1 MSSGADNSSS
11 VVATP
16 DGAAAG
22 PSPSRRR
29 NDAQASRRALLE
41 AAAALFDERGYQ
53 GATVR
58 DIGERAGVDAAL
70 IARYFGG
77 KEGLYLAALEETE
90 RPPLPTDPNA
100 VFAKFLGK
108 SDDHGTNNPICLAM
122 VSPSL
127 SPQLRDQ
134 VGALMMRR
142 VIGPL
147 AKRLADDGV
156 QQPQL
161 RAELLV
167 AVALGTTLTRSSG
180 TLTALADASLDDVH
194 AVLDP
199 LVDALVV
206 GHVVGSS

>member
-1 MSSGADNSSS
+1 MMSSGADNASSA
-11 VVATP
+11 VAAP
-16 DGAAAG
+16 AVDALPGA
-22 PSPSRRR
+22 SRRR

-90 RPPLPTDPNA
+90 RPPLPTDPYA

-108 SDDHGTNNPICLAM
+108 SDENGSNNPICRAM

-127 SPQLRDQ
+127 SPELRDQ
-134 VGALMMRR
+134 VGALMARR
-142 VIGPL
+142 VTGPL
-147 AKRLADDGV
+147 ARRLADDGV
-156 QQPQL
+156 SQPQL

-167 AVALGTTLTRSSG
+167 AVALGATLTRSSG
-180 TLTALADASLDDVH
+180 TLTALADASLDEVH

-199 LVDALVV
+199 LVGTLVEKTRR
-206 GHVVGSS
+206 

>member
-1 MSSGADNSSS
+1 MSSGADKPSSA
-11 VVATP
+11 VALP
-16 DGAAAG
+16 DGGAAPGAV
-22 PSPSRRR
+22 RRR

-90 RPPLPTDPNA
+90 RPPLPTDPA
-100 VFAKFLGK
+100 TIFARFLGK
-108 SDDHGTNNPICLAM
+108 SEQDGSNNPICLAM

-127 SPQLRDQ
+127 SPLLRDQ
-134 VGALMMRR
+134 VGALMERR

-147 AKRLADDGV
+147 GQRLADDGV
-156 QQPQL
+156 PEPQL

-167 AVALGTTLTRSSG
+167 AVALGATLTRSSG
-180 TLTALADASLDDVH
+180 TLKALAAASLDEVH

-199 LVDALVV
+199 LVEGLA
-206 GHVVGSS
+206 GKRR

>member
-1 MSSGADNSSS
+1 MSSDADNRSSAG
-11 VVATP
+11 ATP
-16 DGAAAG
+16 DGAALPGA
-22 PSPSRRR
+22 SRRR

-90 RPPLPTDPNA
+90 RPPLPTDPYA
-100 VFAKFLGK
+100 VFAKFLDK
-108 SDDHGTNNPICLAM
+108 SDEDNSNPICQAM

-127 SPQLRDQ
+127 SPELRDQ
-134 VGALMMRR
+134 VGALMARR
-142 VIGPL
+142 VTGPL
-147 AKRLADDGV
+147 AERLGHEGV
-156 QQPQL
+156 SQPRL

-167 AVALGTTLTRSSG
+167 AIALGVTLTRSSG
-180 TLTALADASLDDVH
+180 TLTALAGASLDEVH

-199 LVDALVV
+199 LVSTLVEKT
-206 GHVVGSS
+206 H

>member
-1 MSSGADNSSS
+1 MSSGADNPSSGL
-11 VVATP
+11 VTPEDVAVP
-16 DGAAAG
+16 GAL
-22 PSPSRRR
+22 RRR

-41 AAAALFDERGYQ
+41 AAAALFDERGYE

-90 RPPLPTDPNA
+90 RPPLPTDPYA

-108 SDDHGTNNPICLAM
+108 SEEDGSNNPICRAM

-127 SPQLRDQ
+127 SPVLRDQ
-134 VGALMMRR
+134 IGALMARR

-147 AKRLADDGV
+147 AQRLADDGV

-167 AVALGTTLTRSSG
+167 ALALGTTLTRSSG
-180 TLTALADASLDDVH
+180 TLTALADASLDEVY

-199 LVDALVV
+199 LVGALVDRTR
-206 GHVVGSS
+206 

>member
-1 MSSGADNSSS
+1 MSSDADNRSSA
-11 VVATP
+11 VATP
-16 DGAAAG
+16 DGAALSGA
-22 PSPSRRR
+22 SRRR

-58 DIGERAGVDAAL
+58 DIGERAGVDSAL

-90 RPPLPTDPNA
+90 RPPLPTDPHA
-100 VFAKFLGK
+100 VLAKFLGK
-108 SDDHGTNNPICLAM
+108 SDEGASNNPICRAM

-127 SPQLRDQ
+127 SPKLRDQ
-134 VGALMMRR
+134 IGALMARR
-142 VIGPL
+142 VTRPL
-147 AKRLADDGV
+147 AQRLADESV
-156 QQPQL
+156 SEPQL

-167 AVALGTTLTRSSG
+167 AIALGAALTRSSG
-180 TLTALADASLDDVH
+180 TLATLAEASLNEIH

-199 LVDALVV
+199 LVGTLVEKT
-206 GHVVGSS
+206 H

>member
-1 MSSGADNSSS
+1 MSSGADNSISA
-11 VVATP
+11 VAAP
-16 DGAAAG
+16 DSEPAPPAA
-22 PSPSRRR
+22 RRR

-70 IARYFGG
+70 IARYFGS

-90 RPPLPTDPNA
+90 RPPLPSDPAA

-108 SDDHGTNNPICLAM
+108 SEDNGSNNPICLAM

-127 SPQLRDQ
+127 NPALRDQ
-134 VGALMMRR
+134 VGALMAHR

-147 AKRLADDGV
+147 SQQLADDGV
-156 QQPQL
+156 EQARL

-167 AVALGTTLTRSSG
+167 AIALGTTLTRSSG
-180 TLTALADASLDDVH
+180 TLTALADASLDEIH
-194 AVLDP
+194 TVLDP
-199 LVDALVV
+199 LVGRLTKKTR
-206 GHVVGSS
+206 

>member
-1 MSSGADNSSS
+1 MSSDADNRSSA
-11 VVATP
+11 VATP
-16 DGAAAG
+16 AGAARPGA
-22 PSPSRRR
+22 SRRR

-41 AAAALFDERGYQ
+41 AGAALFDERGYQ

-90 RPPLPTDPNA
+90 RPPLPTDPYA
-100 VFAKFLGK
+100 VFAKFLDK
-108 SDDHGTNNPICLAM
+108 SDENGSNNPICQAM

-127 SPQLRDQ
+127 SPELRDQ
-134 VGALMMRR
+134 VGALMARR
-142 VIGPL
+142 VTGPL
-147 AKRLADDGV
+147 AQRLADDGV
-156 QQPQL
+156 SQSRL

-167 AVALGTTLTRSSG
+167 AVALGVTLTRSSG
-180 TLTALADASLDDVH
+180 TLTALSEASLDGIH

-199 LVDALVV
+199 LVGALVEKTR
-206 GHVVGSS
+206 

>member
-11 VVATP
+11 AVATP
-16 DGAAAG
+16 IDAAAADV
-22 PSPSRRR
+22 PRRR

-41 AAAALFDERGYQ
+41 AAAVLFDERGYQ

-90 RPPLPTDPNA
+90 RPPLPTDPHA

-108 SDDHGTNNPICLAM
+108 SDEDGSNNPICLAM

-127 SPQLRDQ
+127 RPQLRDQ
-134 VGALMMRR
+134 VGALMERR

-147 AKRLADDGV
+147 SRRLTDDGL

-161 RAELLV
+161 RAELLI
-167 AVALGTTLTRSSG
+167 ALALGATLTRSSG
-180 TLTALADASLDDVH
+180 TLAALSEATLAELHD
-194 AVLDP
+194 VLDP
-199 LVDALVV
+199 VVGALV
-206 GHVVGSS
+206 GEAR

>member
-1 MSSGADNSSS
+1 MSSDADNRSSA
-11 VVATP
+11 VATP
-16 DGAAAG
+16 GGAALPGA
-22 PSPSRRR
+22 SRRR

-90 RPPLPTDPNA
+90 RPPLPTDPYA
-100 VFAKFLGK
+100 VFAKFLDK
-108 SDDHGTNNPICLAM
+108 SDEDGSNNPISQAM

-127 SPQLRDQ
+127 SPKLRDQ
-134 VGALMMRR
+134 IGALMARR
-142 VIGPL
+142 VTRPL
-147 AKRLADDGV
+147 ALRLADDGV
-156 QQPQL
+156 SESQL

-167 AVALGTTLTRSSG
+167 AIALGVTLTRSSG
-180 TLTALADASLDDVH
+180 TLAALAEASLNEIH

-199 LVDALVV
+199 LVGTLV
-206 GHVVGSS
+206 GKTH

>member
-1 MSSGADNSSS
+1 
-11 VVATP
+11 VAP
-16 DGAAAG
+16 AGAAAPG
-22 PSPSRRR
+22 TLRRR

-90 RPPLPTDPNA
+90 RPPLPTDPYA

-108 SDDHGTNNPICLAM
+108 SDENGPNNPICLAM

-127 SPQLRDQ
+127 SPALRDQ
-134 VGALMMRR
+134 VGALMTRR

-147 AKRLADDGV
+147 AQRLADDGV
-156 QQPQL
+156 SQPQL

-167 AVALGTTLTRSSG
+167 AIALGTTLTRSSG
-180 TLTALADASLDDVH
+180 TLTALASAPLDEVRE
-194 AVLDP
+194 VLDP
-199 LVDALVV
+199 LVGALVNRTR
-206 GHVVGSS
+206 

>member
-1 MSSGADNSSS
+1 MSSGVDNGSSAVGS
-11 VVATP
+11 TRTP
-16 DGAAAG
+16 EGA
-22 PSPSRRR
+22 RRR
-29 NDAQASRRALLE
+29 NDAQASRRALLQ

-90 RPPLPTDPNA
+90 RPPLPTDPHA

-108 SDDHGTNNPICLAM
+108 SDDDGSDNPICLAM

-127 SPQLRDQ
+127 GPELRDQ
-134 VGALMMRR
+134 VGALMQRR

-147 AKRLADDGV
+147 TRRLADAGV
-156 QQPQL
+156 EQPRL
-161 RAELLV
+161 RAELLI
-167 AVALGTTLTRSSG
+167 AVALGATLTRSSG
-180 TLTALADASLDDVH
+180 TLTALSAASLQEIH

-199 LVDALVV
+199 LVDTLVGGV
-206 GHVVGSS
+206 R

>member
-1 MSSGADNSSS
+1 MSSGADNGSSATEAP
-11 VVATP
+11 VGAVAPGTQ
-16 DGAAAG
+16 
-22 PSPSRRR
+22 RRR

-77 KEGLYLAALEETE
+77 KEGLYLAALQETE
-90 RPPLPTDPNA
+90 RPPLPTDPYA

-108 SDDHGTNNPICLAM
+108 SDENENGSNNPICLAM

-127 SPQLRDQ
+127 SPALRKQ
-134 VGALMMRR
+134 VGALMTRR

-147 AKRLADDGV
+147 SQRLADDGV
-156 QQPQL
+156 SQPQL

-180 TLTALADASLDDVH
+180 TLTALASAPLDEVRE
-194 AVLDP
+194 VLDP
-199 LVDALVV
+199 LVGALVKKTR
-206 GHVVGSS
+206 

>member
-1 MSSGADNSSS
+1 MSSGVDNSSS
-11 VVATP
+11 ALESARTP
-16 DGAAAG
+16 EG
-22 PSPSRRR
+22 SRRR
-29 NDAQASRRALLE
+29 NDAQASRRALLQ

-90 RPPLPTDPNA
+90 RPPLPSDPAA

-108 SDDHGTNNPICLAM
+108 SEQDGSNNPICLAM

-127 SPQLRDQ
+127 SPALRDQ
-134 VGALMMRR
+134 VGALMRRR

-147 AKRLADDGV
+147 SGRLEDDGV
-156 QQPQL
+156 DRPGL
-161 RAELLV
+161 RAELLI
-167 AVALGTTLTRSSG
+167 ALALGATLTRSSG
-180 TLTALADASLDDVH
+180 TLTALSTASLQEIH
-194 AVLDP
+194 EVLDP
-199 LVDALVV
+199 LVHTLVK
-206 GHVVGSS
+206 GSR

>member
-1 MSSGADNSSS
+1 MSSGADNASSAI
-11 VVATP
+11 ATP
-16 DGAAAG
+16 ADEAAEGA
-22 PSPSRRR
+22 SRRR

-90 RPPLPTDPNA
+90 RPPLPTDPYA
-100 VFAKFLGK
+100 VFAKFLDK
-108 SDDHGTNNPICLAM
+108 SDEDGSNNPICRAM

-127 SPQLRDQ
+127 SPELRDQ
-134 VGALMMRR
+134 IGALMARR
-142 VIGPL
+142 VTGPL
-147 AKRLADDGV
+147 AQRLAGDDV
-156 QQPQL
+156 SEPQL

-167 AVALGTTLTRSSG
+167 AIALGATLTRSSG
-180 TLTALADASLDDVH
+180 TLPALTEASLEEIH

-199 LVDALVV
+199 LVGRLVEKT
-206 GHVVGSS
+206 H

>member
-1 MSSGADNSSS
+1 ML
-11 VVATP
+11 ATP
-16 DGAAAG
+16 EDDAAPGAT
-22 PSPSRRR
+22 RRR

-77 KEGLYLAALEETE
+77 KEGLYLAALQETE
-90 RPPLPTDPNA
+90 RPPLPTDPYA
-100 VFAKFLGK
+100 VFATFLGK
-108 SDDHGTNNPICLAM
+108 SDEDGSNNPICRAM

-127 SPQLRDQ
+127 SPELRDQ
-134 VGALMMRR
+134 VGALMARR
-142 VIGPL
+142 VTGPL
-147 AKRLADDGV
+147 AERLRREGV
-156 QQPQL
+156 SESRL

-167 AVALGTTLTRSSG
+167 AVALGVTLTRSSG
-180 TLTALADASLDDVH
+180 TLTALADASLDEIH

-199 LVDALVV
+199 LVGALVEKTR
-206 GHVVGSS
+206 

>member
-1 MSSGADNSSS
+1 MESPRTPEGA
-11 VVATP
+11 
-16 DGAAAG
+16 
-22 PSPSRRR
+22 RRR
-29 NDAQASRRALLE
+29 NDAQASRRALLQ

-90 RPPLPTDPNA
+90 RPPLPTDPYA

-108 SDDHGTNNPICLAM
+108 SDDHGSNNPICLAM

-127 SPQLRDQ
+127 SPELRDQ
-134 VGALMMRR
+134 VGALMRRR

-147 AKRLADDGV
+147 TQRLADDGV
-156 QQPQL
+156 DDPQL
-161 RAELLV
+161 RAELLI
-167 AVALGTTLTRSSG
+167 AVALGATLTRSSG
-180 TLTALADASLDDVH
+180 TLTALSAASLQEIH

-199 LVDALVV
+199 LVGTLVE
-206 GHVVGSS
+206 GSR

>member
-1 MSSGADNSSS
+1 MSSDADNSSS
-11 VVATP
+11 AVAAPNGAATP
-16 DGAAAG
+16 GAA
-22 PSPSRRR
+22 RRR

-41 AAAALFDERGYQ
+41 AAASLFDERGYQ

-90 RPPLPTDPNA
+90 RPPLPTDPHA

-108 SDDHGTNNPICLAM
+108 SDENGSNNPICLAM

-127 SPQLRDQ
+127 TPALRDQ
-134 VGALMMRR
+134 VGALMARR
-142 VIGPL
+142 VTGPL
-147 AKRLADDGV
+147 AQRLADDGV
-156 QQPQL
+156 EQSRL

-167 AVALGTTLTRSSG
+167 ALALGTTLTRSSG
-180 TLTALADASLDDVH
+180 TLAALTDASLDELH

-199 LVDALVV
+199 LVGTLVEKTR
-206 GHVVGSS
+206 

>member
-1 MSSGADNSSS
+1 MSSDADNRSSA
-11 VVATP
+11 VATP
-16 DGAAAG
+16 GGAALPGA
-22 PSPSRRR
+22 SRRR

-90 RPPLPTDPNA
+90 RPPLPTDPYA
-100 VFAKFLGK
+100 VFAKFLDK
-108 SDDHGTNNPICLAM
+108 SDEDGSNNPICQAM

-127 SPQLRDQ
+127 SPELRDQ
-134 VGALMMRR
+134 VGALMARR

-147 AKRLADDGV
+147 SAQLADDGV
-156 QQPQL
+156 EQARL

-167 AVALGTTLTRSSG
+167 AIALGTTLTRSSG
-180 TLTALADASLDDVH
+180 TLTALAGASLDELH

-199 LVDALVV
+199 LVGRLTKKTR
-206 GHVVGSS
+206 

>member
-1 MSSGADNSSS
+1 M
-11 VVATP
+11 P
-16 DGAAAG
+16 DGAALPGA
-22 PSPSRRR
+22 PRRR
-29 NDAQASRRALLE
+29 NDAHASRRALLE

-90 RPPLPTDPNA
+90 RPPLPTDPYA
-100 VFAKFLGK
+100 VFAKFLDK
-108 SDDHGTNNPICLAM
+108 SEEDGSSNPICQAM
-122 VSPSL
+122 VGPSL

-134 VGALMMRR
+134 VGALMARR
-142 VIGPL
+142 VTGPL
-147 AKRLADDGV
+147 AERLAREGV
-156 QQPQL
+156 TQPQL

-167 AVALGTTLTRSSG
+167 AIALGVTLTRSSG
-180 TLTALADASLDDVH
+180 TLAALADASLDELH

-199 LVDALVV
+199 LVGTLVQKT
-206 GHVVGSS
+206 H

>member
-1 MSSGADNSSS
+1 M
-11 VVATP
+11 
-16 DGAAAG
+16 
-22 PSPSRRR
+22 
-29 NDAQASRRALLE
+29 E

-90 RPPLPTDPNA
+90 RPPLPTDPYA
-100 VFAKFLGK
+100 VFAKFLDK
-108 SDDHGTNNPICLAM
+108 SDEDGSNNPICQAM

-127 SPQLRDQ
+127 SPELRDQ
-134 VGALMMRR
+134 VGALMARR

-147 AKRLADDGV
+147 SAQLADDGV
-156 QQPQL
+156 EQARL

-167 AVALGTTLTRSSG
+167 AIALGTTLTRSSG
-180 TLTALADASLDDVH
+180 TLTALADASLDEIH

-199 LVDALVV
+199 LVGRLTKKT
-206 GHVVGSS
+206 H

>member
-1 MSSGADNSSS
+1 MSSDADNRSSA
-11 VVATP
+11 VATP
-16 DGAAAG
+16 DGAALPG
-22 PSPSRRR
+22 TSRRR

-90 RPPLPTDPNA
+90 RPPLPTDPYA
-100 VFAKFLGK
+100 VFAKFLDK
-108 SDDHGTNNPICLAM
+108 SDEGNSNNPICQAM

-127 SPQLRDQ
+127 SPELRDQ
-134 VGALMMRR
+134 VGALMARR
-142 VIGPL
+142 VTGPL
-147 AKRLADDGV
+147 AERLGHEDV
-156 QQPQL
+156 SQPQL

-167 AVALGTTLTRSSG
+167 AIALGVTLTRSSG
-180 TLTALADASLDDVH
+180 TLSALAGASLAEVH
-194 AVLDP
+194 TVLDP
-199 LVDALVV
+199 LVGTLVEKT
-206 GHVVGSS
+206 H

>member
-1 MSSGADNSSS
+1 MSSDADNGSSA
-11 VVATP
+11 VAVP
-16 DGAAAG
+16 DGAAEPGAQ
-22 PSPSRRR
+22 RRR

-90 RPPLPTDPNA
+90 RPPLPTDPSA

-108 SDDHGTNNPICLAM
+108 SDEDGSNNPICLAM

-127 SPQLRDQ
+127 SPALRDQ
-134 VGALMMRR
+134 VGALMERR

-147 AKRLADDGV
+147 AQRLADDGV
-156 QQPQL
+156 AQSRL

-167 AVALGTTLTRSSG
+167 AIALGTTLTRSSG
-180 TLTALADASLDDVH
+180 TLTALADASLGDLH

-199 LVDALVV
+199 LIDTLVEKTR
-206 GHVVGSS
+206 

>member
-1 MSSGADNSSS
+1 MSSGADNPSSAL
-11 VVATP
+11 ATP
-16 DGAAAG
+16 ETDGAPG
-22 PSPSRRR
+22 VLRRR

-41 AAAALFDERGYQ
+41 AAAALFDERGYE

-90 RPPLPTDPNA
+90 RPPLPTDPYA

-108 SDDHGTNNPICLAM
+108 SDENGSNNPICRAM

-127 SPQLRDQ
+127 SPALRDQ
-134 VGALMMRR
+134 VGALMARR

-147 AKRLADDGV
+147 AQRLADDGV

-167 AVALGTTLTRSSG
+167 ALALGTTLTRSSG

-194 AVLDP
+194 TVLDP
-199 LVDALVV
+199 LVGALVDRTR
-206 GHVVGSS
+206 

>member
-1 MSSGADNSSS
+1 MSSGADNRSSA
-11 VVATP
+11 VATP
-16 DGAAAG
+16 DGAA
-22 PSPSRRR
+22 SPGVSRRR

-90 RPPLPTDPNA
+90 RPPLPTDPYA

-108 SDDHGTNNPICLAM
+108 SDEDNSNNPICQAM

-127 SPQLRDQ
+127 SPELRDQ
-134 VGALMMRR
+134 VGALMARR
-142 VIGPL
+142 VTGPL
-147 AKRLADDGV
+147 AERLGHEGV
-156 QQPQL
+156 SQPQL

-167 AVALGTTLTRSSG
+167 AIALGVTLTRSSG
-180 TLTALADASLDDVH
+180 TLTALADASLDEVH

-199 LVDALVV
+199 LVATLVEKT
-206 GHVVGSS
+206 H

>member
-1 MSSGADNSSS
+1 MSSGADNASS
-11 VVATP
+11 AIAAP
-16 DGAAAG
+16 AGGALSG
-22 PSPSRRR
+22 VSRRR

-90 RPPLPTDPNA
+90 RPPLPTDPHA
-100 VFAKFLGK
+100 VLAKFLGK
-108 SDDHGTNNPICLAM
+108 SDEDSSNNPICRAM

-134 VGALMMRR
+134 VGALMARR
-142 VIGPL
+142 VTGPL
-147 AKRLADDGV
+147 ARRFADDGV
-156 QQPQL
+156 LQPQL

-167 AVALGTTLTRSSG
+167 AVALGATLTRSSG
-180 TLTALADASLDDVH
+180 TLTALADASLDEIH

-199 LVDALVV
+199 LVHTLVEKT
-206 GHVVGSS
+206 H